1 MEMMDETLDYQSISH
16 NMAKEVTLTDNRRI
30 IKDYPNVRST
40 ESLPI
45 LRRRTQSRLARIFD
59 YMGILEYMNGN
70 DIRMSGVVEM
80 INSRCKELNM
90 SGKDYVYGIGVKEIK
105 KQYDFNVVPSVFM
118 DKFGE
123 YLV

>member
-1 MEMMDETLDYQSISH
+1 
-16 NMAKEVTLTDNRRI
+16 MAKEVTLIDNGRI
-30 IKDYPNVRST
+30 IKDYPNIRRSD
-40 ESLPI
+40 SMPV

-59 YMGILEYMNGN
+59 YIGILEYMNGN

-80 INSRCKELNM
+80 ANNRCKELEI
-90 SGKDYVYGIGVKEIK
+90 SGRDYIYGIGIEEIK
-105 KQYDFNVVPSVFM
+105 KQYDFKIVPSVFM

>member
-1 MEMMDETLDYQSISH
+1 
-16 NMAKEVTLTDNRRI
+16 MAKEVTLIDNGRI
-30 IKDYPNVRST
+30 IKDYPNVRRS
-40 ESLPI
+40 ESLPV

-70 DIRMSGVVEM
+70 DIRMSGVIEM
-80 INSRCKELNM
+80 INSRCKELGI
-90 SGKDYVYGIGVKEIK
+90 SSRDYIYGIGIEEIK
-105 KQYDFNVVPSVFM
+105 KQYDLNIVPSVFI